1 MADPVPFTPEQV
13 KSLFDLAGKTVVITG
28 GAGFLGKALAK
39 GFALYGADVVLSSR
53 NLSSLEETATEI
65 NALAEGKV
73 RAIPI
78 CCDVSDEA
86 SVDGLIAATVEQLGK
101 IDIMVTA
108 GGIADRYAAEE
119 FPVDAWQKVMD
130 VNVRGTWLSA
140 QKAGKWMIENGRTG
154 KIITV
159 GSVRGFAGHPGGY
172 GAYGT
177 SKGAVHLMTLQL
189 ATEWA
194 KYHINVNCIA
204 PCIFWTPL
212 TKQVLEDE
220 KLKQIFLSR
229 IPWGRA
235 AIPDDVIGAA
245 LYLAAPASDFVTG
258 TILPVDGGAVGG

>member
-1 MADPVPFTPEQV
+1 MADPTPFSPEQV
-13 KSLFDLAGKTVVITG
+13 KKLFDLTGKTVVITG
-28 GAGFLGKALAK
+28 GAGFLGHALAK
-39 GFALYGADVVLSSR
+39 GFALYGADIVLASR
-53 NLSSLEETATEI
+53 TLANCENTAAEI
-65 NALAEGKV
+65 NAYGAGK
-73 RAIPI
+73 AIGV
-78 CCDVSDEA
+78 CCDVTDEA
-86 SVDGLIAATVEQLGK
+86 SVDNLIATTVDKFGK
-101 IDIMVTA
+101 VDVMITA
-108 GGIADRYAAEE
+108 GGIADRYPAEQ
-119 FPVDAWQKVMD
+119 FPADAWQKVMD
-130 VNVRGTWLSA
+130 INVRGTWLSA
-140 QKAGKWMIENGRTG
+140 QKAGKWMIENGKTG

-194 KYHINVNCIA
+194 KYKINVNCLA

-245 LYLAAPASDFVTG
+245 IYLAAPASDFVTG

>member
-1 MADPVPFTPEQV
+1 MADPVPFSVEQV
-13 KSLFDLAGKTVVITG
+13 KSLFDLTGKTAVITG
-28 GAGFLGKALAK
+28 GAGFLGHALAK
-39 GFALYGADVVLSSR
+39 GLTLYGADVVLSGRTLS
-53 NLSSLEETATEI
+53 NLEDTAKEI
-65 NALAEGKV
+65 NALGGGKAV
-73 RAIPI
+73 AVAA
-78 CCDVSDEA
+78 DVADEA
-86 SVDGLIAATVEQLGK
+86 SVDNLIAKTVETFGK
-101 IDIMVTA
+101 IDIMVTV
-108 GGIADRYAAEE
+108 GGIADRYPAEE
-119 FPVDAWQKVMD
+119 FPIDAWQKVMD
-130 VNVRGTWLSA
+130 INVRGTWLSC
-140 QKAGKWMIENGRTG
+140 QKAGKWMIENEKPG
-154 KIITV
+154 KIITI

-194 KYHINVNCIA
+194 KYKINVNCIA

-245 LYLAAPASDFVTG
+245 IYLAAPASDFVTG
-258 TILPVDGGAVGG
+258 TILPVDGGTVGG

>member
-1 MADPVPFTPEQV
+1 MADPIPFSPEQV
-13 KSLFDLAGKTVVITG
+13 KKLFDLTGKTIVITG
-28 GAGFLGKALAK
+28 GAGFLGHSLAK
-39 GFALYGADVVLSSR
+39 GFTLYGADIVLSGRTQST
-53 NLSSLEETATEI
+53 LDETAAEV
-65 NALAEGKV
+65 NALGGGK
-73 RAIPI
+73 AIAI
-78 CCDVSDEA
+78 TCDVVDEA
-86 SVDGLIAATVEQLGK
+86 SVDNLIAKTVEAFGK
-101 IDIMVTA
+101 VDVMVTV
-108 GGIADRYAAEE
+108 GGIADRYPAEE

-130 VNVRGTWLSA
+130 INVRGTWLSA
-140 QKAGKWMIENGRTG
+140 QKAGKWMIDNKQPG
-154 KIITV
+154 KVITV

-194 KYHINVNCIA
+194 KYKINVNCIA

-245 LYLAAPASDFVTG
+245 IYLAAPASDFVTG
-258 TILPVDGGAVGG
+258 TILPVDGGTVGG

>member
-1 MADPVPFTPEQV
+1 MADPVPFTSEQI
-13 KSLFDLAGKTVVITG
+13 KSLFDLTGKTAIITG
-28 GAGFLGKALAK
+28 GAGFLGRALAK
-39 GFALYGADVVLSSR
+39 GMALYGANVVLSGR
-53 NLSSLEETATEI
+53 TLSTLQAAADEV
-65 NALAEGKV
+65 NGLGGGKALAV
-73 RAIPI
+73 T
-78 CCDVSDEA
+78 CDVVDEA
-86 SVDGLIAATVEQLGK
+86 SVEAMIAKTLERFGQ
-101 IDIMVTA
+101 IDIMATC
-108 GGIADRYAAEE
+108 GGIADRYPAED

-130 VNVRGTWLSA
+130 INVRGTWLCV
-140 QKAGKWMIENGRTG
+140 QKAGKWMIQNKRPG

-159 GSVRGFAGHPGGY
+159 GSVRGFLGHPGGY

-177 SKGAVHLMTLQL
+177 TKGAVHLMTKQF

-194 KYHINVNCIA
+194 KYKINVNCIA

-245 LYLAAPASDFVTG
+245 LYLASAASDFVTG
-258 TILPVDGGAVGG
+258 TILPVDGGSVGG

>member
-1 MADPVPFTPEQV
+1 MADPVPFSPEQV
-13 KSLFDLAGKTVVITG
+13 KSLFDLKGKTAVITG
-28 GAGFLGKALAK
+28 GAGFLGRALAK
-39 GFALYGADVVLSSR
+39 GLALYGADVVLSGRTQST
-53 NLSSLEETATEI
+53 LDCTAEDI
-65 NALAEGKV
+65 GALGGGKV
-73 RAIPI
+73 IAVAA
-78 CCDVSDEA
+78 DVTDEA
-86 SVDGLIAATVEQLGK
+86 SVDGLIAKTVETFGK
-101 IDIMVTA
+101 IDIMITA
-108 GGIADRYAAEE
+108 GGIADRHPAEE
-119 FPVDAWQKVMD
+119 FPIDEWQKVMD
-130 VNVRGTWLSA
+130 INVRGTWLSC
-140 QKAGKWMIENGRTG
+140 QKAGKWMIDNKRPG

-172 GAYGT
+172 GSYGT

-194 KYHINVNCIA
+194 KYKINVNCIA

-245 LYLAAPASDFVTG
+245 IYLAAPASDFVTG
-258 TILPVDGGAVGG
+258 TILPVDGGTVGG

>member
-1 MADPVPFTPEQV
+1 MAEPTPFTPEQV
-13 KSLFDLAGKTVVITG
+13 KKLFDLTGKTAVITG
-28 GAGFLGKALAK
+28 GAGFLGRALAK
-39 GFALYGADVVLSSR
+39 GLTLYGADVVLAGR
-53 NLSSLEETATEI
+53 TLASLEEAAAQV
-65 NALAEGKV
+65 NALGGG
-73 RAIPI
+73 RAVPI
-78 CCDVSDEA
+78 TCDVVDEA
-86 SVDGLIAATVEQLGK
+86 SVENLIAKTVEEFGK
-101 IDIMVTA
+101 VDIMITA
-108 GGIADRYAAEE
+108 GGIAERYPAEQ
-119 FPVDAWQKVMD
+119 FPIDAWQRVMD
-130 VNVRGTWLSA
+130 TNVRGTWLCA
-140 QKAGKWMIENGRTG
+140 QKAGKWMIENNRTG
-154 KIITV
+154 KIITI
-159 GSVRGFAGHPGGY
+159 GSVRGFNGHPGGY

-245 LYLAAPASDFVTG
+245 VYLASSASDFVTG
-258 TILPVDGGAVGG
+258 TILPVDGGTVGG